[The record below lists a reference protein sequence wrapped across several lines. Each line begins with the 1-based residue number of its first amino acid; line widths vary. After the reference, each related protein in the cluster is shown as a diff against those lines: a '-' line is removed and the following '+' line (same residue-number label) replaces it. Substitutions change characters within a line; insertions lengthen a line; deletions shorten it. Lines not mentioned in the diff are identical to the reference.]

1 MKTSF
6 SSLGR
11 NKRGAVLAE
20 FAFAFM
26 PVCTMFLFVV
36 QFSRFEM
43 CRLASYHAA
52 NVAARACSVINVG
65 GDEINPGGD
74 KMNGPEGD
82 ANKAAKL
89 VLKPFLGKELSL
101 DKDITCEHVG
111 DRNGTDTVNVTST
124 YTCDIPVAKKLM
136 CPSTTRS
143 WTVTAKMPHQGA
155 EYKLD

>member
-74 KMNGPEGD
+74 KMNGPETD
-82 ANKAAKL
+82 ADKAARQ
-89 VLKPFLGKELSL
+89 VLKPFLGKEMAL
-101 DKDITCEHVG
+101 DEDVKCAHAGTA
-111 DRNGTDTVNVTST
+111 NGTDTVNVKAT

-136 CPSTTRS
+136 CPSGTHT

-155 EYKLD
+155 KYKLD

>member
-1 MKTSF
+1 MKTPF
-6 SSLGR
+6 TSLVG
-11 NKRGAVLAE
+11 NTRGAVLAE

-43 CRLASYHAA
+43 CRLATYHAA
-52 NVAARACSVINVG
+52 NVSARACSVINVG

-82 ANKAAKL
+82 ADKAAKQ
-89 VLKPFLGKELSL
+89 VLKPFVGKELSVE
-101 DKDITCEHVG
+101 DVKCVHSG
-111 DRNGTDTVNVTST
+111 DRNGTDTVQVKAT

-136 CPSTTRS
+136 CPSGTHV
-143 WTVTAKMPHQGA
+143 WTITAKMPHQGA

>member
-52 NVAARACSVINVG
+52 NVGARACSVINVG
-65 GDEINPGGD
+65 GDAINPGGD
-74 KMNGPEGD
+74 KMNGPETD
-82 ANKAAKL
+82 ANKAAKQ

-101 DKDITCEHVG
+101 DEDVKCIHSGTT
-111 DRNGTDTVNVTST
+111 NGTDTVNVKST

-136 CPSTTRS
+136 CPSGTHT

-155 EYKLD
+155 SYILD

>member
-6 SSLGR
+6 NSLGR
-11 NKRGAVLAE
+11 NNRGAVLAE

-43 CRLASYHAA
+43 CRLATYHAA
-52 NVAARACSVINVG
+52 NVGARACSVINAG
-65 GDEINPGGD
+65 GEDINPGGE
-74 KMNGPEGD
+74 KINGPDTD

-89 VLKPFLGKELSL
+89 VLAPFLGKELTL
-101 DKDITCEHVG
+101 NQDVTCNHAG
-111 DRNGTDTVNVTST
+111 GPSGTDTVDVNAT

-136 CPSTTRS
+136 CPNGTHT
-143 WTVTAKMPHQGA
+143 WTFTAMMPHSGA
-155 EYKLD
+155 EYKIE

>member
-1 MKTSF
+1 MKTPF
-6 SSLGR
+6 TRLGR
-11 NKRGAVLAE
+11 NARGAVLVE

-43 CRLASYHAA
+43 CRLATYHAA
-52 NVAARACSVINVG
+52 NVAARACAVINVG
-65 GDEINPGGD
+65 GDAINPGGD
-74 KMNGPEGD
+74 KMNGPETD
-82 ANKAAKL
+82 ADKAAKQ

-101 DKDITCEHVG
+101 DNKVKCSHTG
-111 DRNGTDTVNVTST
+111 TTSGTDSVDVKAT

-136 CPSTTRS
+136 CPNGDHT

-155 EYKLD
+155 EYILE